1 MIKEAAPFPPP
12 PQREFPGPSV
22 ILEVT
27 IHLFP
32 GMG

>member
-1 MIKEAAPFPPP
+1 MIKQAAPFPAP
-12 PQREFPGPSV
+12 PQGEFPGPSV
-22 ILEVT
+22 VLEVT